1 MYQEKIDY
9 NKLLIGIDT
18 KVKTLNGKNIRA
30 INFDNSATTPPFK
43 KVIYNIVKLSEY
55 YGSIGRGAGQKA
67 EFTTHIYHEAKN
79 YLLDFFNVRNK
90 ENYTVIS
97 VANTTDGIN
106 RLSRILSKD
115 KSDVILLSRMEHHSN
130 DLPWRKHFT
139 VDYVDVDEK
148 GRLLINE
155 FEEKLVRYNGRV
167 KYISVTGASNVTG
180 YLNEIH
186 KIAKIAHKYNSKIIV
201 DGAQLV
207 PHKRINMSGNNSDEI
222 IDFLIFSGHKLYAP
236 FGGGII
242 IGPKDEFNMH
252 DTDNEGGGTVN
263 IVMDNWI
270 KYLDTPAKNEA
281 GTPNYFGIVSIVEAL
296 RILDNIGFDNIHNNE
311 IKLRNKL
318 FDGLKLIPK
327 IINYGDMDNYEDRLG
342 IGVFNIKSVYH
353 QEVAEELAKIYGILV
368 RQGWFCAHPYCRRL
382 MNLSEKEATNFI
394 YDNNEKMP
402 GMVRV
407 SFGIYN
413 NEKEV
418 DYLLNALEKISKSHI
433 N

>member
-18 KVKTLNGKNIRA
+18 KVKTLNGKNIVN
-30 INFDNSATTPPFK
+30 INLDNAATTPPFK
-43 KVIYNIVKLSEY
+43 KVVDNIVRLSEY

-67 EFTTHIYHEAKN
+67 EFTTHIYHESKN
-79 YLLDFFNVRNK
+79 YLLDFFNVRDK

-106 RLSRILSKD
+106 RLSRILKKD
-115 KSDVILLSRMEHHSN
+115 VSDVVLLSRMEHHSN
-130 DLPWRKHFT
+130 DLPWRKHFA
-139 VDYVDVDEK
+139 VDYIDVDEK
-148 GRLLINE
+148 GRLLIND
-155 FEEKLVRYNGRV
+155 FEEKLIRYKGRV
-167 KYISVTGASNVTG
+167 KYISLTGASNVTG
-180 YLNEIH
+180 YLNDIH
-186 KIAKIAHKYNSKIIV
+186 KVAKIAHKYNSKIIV

-207 PHKRINMSGNNSDEI
+207 PHKRINMSGDSSEEI
-222 IDFLIFSGHKLYAP
+222 IDFLVFSGHKLYAP
-236 FGGGII
+236 FGGGIL

-252 DTDNEGGGTVN
+252 DTDNDGGGTVN

-270 KYLDTPAKNEA
+270 EYLDTPAKNEA

-296 RILDNIGFDNIHNNE
+296 RILDSIGYENIFNSE
-311 IKLRNKL
+311 MQLRDKL
-318 FDGLKLIPK
+318 FKGLKSIPK
-327 IINYGDMDNYEDRLG
+327 IINYGDIDSYEDRLG
-342 IGVFNIKSVYH
+342 IGVFNIKSIYH
-353 QEVAEELAKIYGILV
+353 QKVAEELAKIYGISV

-394 YDNNEKMP
+394 YDDKEKMP

-418 DYLLNALEKISKSHI
+418 DYLLNAIEKISKNHI

>member
-43 KVIYNIVKLSEY
+43 KVIDNIVKLSEY

-296 RILDNIGFDNIHNNE
+296 RILDNVGFDNIHNNE